1 MYCSGRPHVTHV
13 RACRCPERWNRTQQ
27 IKFDVLKHPYVNT
40 CIGEQMPV
48 RCVNMCWC
56 MNTRIWRVNSF
67 GISVLEFRSTLKTEG
82 NLPGQFILHT
92 RVRPSPF
99 FLFSDN
105 FSFSSGIARAFW
117 TIWYEWKHPANI
129 SNLLLESTIHAFN
142 KNFHER
148 VQYIY
153 AYVHVN
159 VIPP

>member
-1 MYCSGRPHVTHV
+1 MFGHVAAQNAETGHSKSNLDDV
-13 RACRCPERWNRTQQ
+13 L
-27 IKFDVLKHPYVNT
+27 KFQVLKHPYVNT

-105 FSFSSGIARAFW
+105 FSFSSGIARAF
-117 TIWYEWKHPANI
+117 
-129 SNLLLESTIHAFN
+129 
-142 KNFHER
+142 
-148 VQYIY
+148 
-153 AYVHVN
+153 
-159 VIPP
+159 